1 MPFDLAK
8 TAARLRVCHG
18 DPLGFR
24 HALLDLLF
32 AAGCGVSEQA
42 VALEHGDAL
51 CIRAAGP
58 NAPSL
63 ENELLVVAVD
73 LEPPHLAGVAAS
85 FGEPSR
91 WPKALASLGGPTVA
105 LSWVAALRALVHSG
119 TKRPW
124 RALYLRGPALG
135 LGAYV
140 RGVLS
145 EVSPRT
151 EMVQVVP
158 SIPTSVEGD
167 SAPCDLVRLDL
178 VRSRNVWRF
187 PACDLS
193 YAIRGNA
200 RWESGLSDLRATINS
215 LGSDA
220 AWTLHDVHL
229 YHAQEASLAAVLRTS
244 SPLSQVP
251 DGISATEVD
260 AGQRLM
266 FPVNDALAALGP
278 LSERLNSAW
287 GDALQR
293 PVHMHV
299 LPDGL
304 RIYAVT
310 PVAAK
315 APTLPAKAGN
325 LSASWQIEPLAVPP
339 SLAVLPL
346 SVSELERL
354 GPVPPGAAA
363 SGAVVWQFPVLAD
376 DSELAGVSRAL
387 ASILS

>member
-1 MPFDLAK
+1 MPFDLARA
-8 TAARLRVCHG
+8 AARLRARHG
-18 DPLGFR
+18 DPFGFR

-32 AAGCGVSEQA
+32 AAGCAVSEQA

-51 CIRAAGP
+51 CIRAAGA
-58 NAPSL
+58 NAQSL
-63 ENELLVVAVD
+63 DNELLVVAVD
-73 LEPPHLAGVAAS
+73 LDPPHLSGVASSMERPA
-85 FGEPSR
+85 R
-91 WPKALASLGGPTVA
+91 WPASLASLGGPTVA
-105 LSWVAALRALVHSG
+105 LAWIAAVRALVNSDSS
-119 TKRPW
+119 RPW

-140 RGVLS
+140 RGVLA

-158 SIPTSVEGD
+158 SIPVDSDGD
-167 SAPCDLVRLDL
+167 GAPCDLVRLDL

-193 YAIRGNA
+193 YALTGNA
-200 RWESGLSDLRATINS
+200 TWADALSRLQGTIDS
-215 LGSDA
+215 LGRDA

-229 YHAQEASLAAVLRTS
+229 YHADEALLAAVLRTS
-244 SPLSQVP
+244 VPLTQTP
-251 DGISATEVD
+251 DGFTATEVD

-266 FPVNDALAALGP
+266 FPVNDALSALGP
-278 LSERLNSAW
+278 LSDKLALAW
-287 GDALQR
+287 GDALLR

-304 RIYAVT
+304 RVYAVT
-310 PVAAK
+310 PVPTR
-315 APTLPAKAGN
+315 APTLPTRAGN
-325 LSASWQIEPLAVPP
+325 LTASWQVEPLAIPP

-346 SVSELERL
+346 AVSERERL

-363 SGAVVWQFPVLAD
+363 GGAVVWQFPTLVD
-376 DSELAGVSRAL
+376 DGELAGVTRAL
-387 ASILS
+387 ANVLT